1 MNEQE
6 FEIKKCR
13 FNDQA
18 EFLRFNTR
26 ISLQILGGALA
37 AHILL
42 GKWIIDGNLCNE
54 QGIWVLFIDFLFTIV
69 SCIMLLNMFKR
80 RQEAIEEL
88 KYLKDV
94 LKMEKKKDRTCPYT
108 WIFCSIICIYFPF
121 GVLYILSKEN
131 IYVLIIGTIPLFFA
145 GIISFLGIS
154 IKIKKIYKLLYK
166 YFLTVEGVIIFLLLV
181 AAAYILFFYY

>member
-154 IKIKKIYKLLYK
+154 LNQ
-166 YFLTVEGVIIFLLLV
+166 
-181 AAAYILFFYY
+181 